1 MENKIVEFEEIKNYK
16 SNIILGKGYL
26 IEELDVEVL
35 NKDFENV
42 IDKILDSF
50 EEIIVEELNNRKN
63 SRFELVKDLEVE
75 N

>member
-16 SNIILGKGYL
+16 SNIMLGKSYL
-26 IEELDVEVL
+26 KEELDVEVL

-42 IDKILDSF
+42 IDNILDSF
-50 EEIIVEELNNRKN
+50 EEIIVEELNNRKD
-63 SRFELVKDLEVE
+63 SRFDLVKGLEIE